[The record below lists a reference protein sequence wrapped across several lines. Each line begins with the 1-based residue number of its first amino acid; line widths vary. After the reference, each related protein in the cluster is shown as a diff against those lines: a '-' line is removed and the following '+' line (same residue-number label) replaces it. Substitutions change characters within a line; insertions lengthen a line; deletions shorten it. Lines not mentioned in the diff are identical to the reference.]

1 MNIIFDTGCKL
12 LNENEFNSITLI
24 QIHYADLE
32 VSYSIQRKSVY
43 LPLIKNISIHMTPE
57 KKVFDNILQT
67 IGHTPLVKLNK
78 TVADLPCSVY
88 AKVEFFNP
96 GNSIKDRMA
105 LKMLEVAEKEGKIKP
120 GGTIIEGTSG
130 NTGMGLALA
139 AIQKGYRC
147 IFTTTDKQSK
157 EKADILKA
165 LGAEVIICPTNVEP
179 EDPRSYYSVSKR
191 LANEVPNSWYVN
203 QYDNLANRLAHYE
216 QTGPE
221 IWEQTEGK
229 VTHLVV
235 ATGTGGTITG
245 TGKYLKEQNPN
256 IQVWAIDSYGSLL
269 TKWFNTGEL
278 DMKEVHPYITEGIGE
293 DFLPENYDKN
303 AIDYF
308 EKVTDKDGAV
318 MARRITKEEGIFVGY
333 SAGSALAGLKQL
345 KSKLKKDDVVV
356 VIFHDHGSRYVGKI
370 YNDEW
375 MLDRGFLEV
384 HTVQDL
390 IGGLGRRRLVTMDAT
405 QTVQE
410 AMELMKKYDIEQ
422 IPVFDGQTLVGTA
435 AQHGIFKRLMEN
447 INLKEQAIT
456 TVMEAAM
463 PIVAMSTPL
472 ERLSSFINKDNGAIL
487 AKDESGDYH
496 IITQYDVLNAL
507 SKS

>member
-1 MNIIFDTGCKL
+1 
-12 LNENEFNSITLI
+12 
-24 QIHYADLE
+24 
-32 VSYSIQRKSVY
+32 
-43 LPLIKNISIHMTPE
+43 MTPD
-57 KKVFDNILQT
+57 KKVFNNILET
-67 IGHTPLVKLNK
+67 IGNTPLIRLHK
-78 TVADLPCSVY
+78 TVADLPCKVY

-139 AIQKGYRC
+139 AIHKGYKC

-165 LGAEVIICPTNVEP
+165 VGAEVIVCPTNVEP
-179 EDPRSYYSVSKR
+179 EDPQSYYSVSKR
-191 LANEVPNSWYVN
+191 LSTEVPNSWYVN

-229 VTHLVV
+229 VTHLIV
-235 ATGTGGTITG
+235 ATGTGGTVSG
-245 TGKYLKEQNPN
+245 TGQYLKEKNPN

-278 DMKEVHPYITEGIGE
+278 DMNQVHPYITEGIGE
-293 DFLPENYDKN
+293 DFLPENYMKD
-303 AIDYF
+303 AIDHF
-308 EKVTDKDGAV
+308 EQVTDKDGAV
-318 MARRITKEEGIFVGY
+318 MARRIAKEEGIFVGY

-345 KSKLKKDDVVV
+345 KAKLKPEDVVV

-384 HTVQDL
+384 NTVQDL
-390 IGGLGRRRLVTMDAT
+390 VNGLGARKLLTLNSDQSVQDALEMM
-405 QTVQE
+405 Q
-410 AMELMKKYDIEQ
+410 KYDIEQ
-422 IPVFDGQTLVGTA
+422 IPVKEGENFTGSVSQSGLFKKIMQDAQIKDKTLNEVLETA
-435 AQHGIFKRLMEN
+435 IP
-447 INLKEQAIT
+447 
-456 TVMEAAM
+456 V
-463 PIVAMSTPL
+463 VAMDLPID
-472 ERLSSFINKDNGAIL
+472 RLSGHITKENNAVL
-487 AKDESGDYH
+487 AKDDSGKVH

-507 SKS
+507 SKG